1 MDRSQINVNDLLYIK
16 YSSLI
21 ENKEYC
27 VDILDQEERRR
38 VK

>member
-1 MDRSQINVNDLLYIK
+1 MDRSQVNVNDLYIK

>member
-1 MDRSQINVNDLLYIK
+1 MDRSQINVNDLYIK

-21 ENKEYC
+21 ESKEYC